1 MFARAKDSKDA
12 YKENGN
18 DIRIIGTRWGKTKV
32 YQLRSPFCDYALQT
46 KAVYQHFFSANEL
59 HTFNSVHMFCPT
71 LQRWKHFL
79 QLWFVP

>member
-32 YQLRSPFCDYALQT
+32 YQLRSPFCDYASRQKWVLTDEMEGGSKVEHCVSNQC
-46 KAVYQHFFSANEL
+46 KL
-59 HTFNSVHMFCPT
+59 
-71 LQRWKHFL
+71 
-79 QLWFVP
+79 